1 MATAHERLAAPT
13 PERQPVPD
21 PVSTAELMARYLTAA
36 GIRHLFGYPGDP
48 NIEFLEAARRE
59 GIEMILGRREGTVAF
74 MAEAYGMLTRR
85 PGVCV
90 STLGPGSTS
99 LVNGVATAFL
109 DRVPML
115 AISGQVGTRLEQ
127 CFTHQ
132 VIDHNRLFSPITKW
146 TARMVPEA
154 AGTIMRKAFRTAT
167 AERPGP
173 VHLTT
178 NGNVLTQPAA
188 DATVDLP
195 PWAAVQ
201 LPQVFASDGDSGAVL
216 RHLARARRPIVLAG
230 IAAQRAGA
238 TDALVAF
245 AEAIGCPVVVS
256 PMAKGLFP
264 EDHALYASTIDM
276 ACNKVVWDFLAG
288 ADLIIAV
295 GFDGVEL
302 IKPWALSTPV
312 LHIDSTPNTDQIY
325 FADVEVVGHIP
336 SVLRALVDSHRGEP
350 RWTEHEVAAHREVLR
365 ATFYHGRVAGKL
377 NPTDIVDAVNDV
389 FSRDTIVTTDVGSHK
404 LLIGQGWR
412 ATRPNGFLMTNGL
425 SSMGFALPA
434 AITAKLLHPDRP
446 VVCTIGDGGFAMVQS
461 ELRLAS
467 SLGLGIVVVV
477 FCDNSLNR
485 IELKQIAKG
494 YPSVLTRLETTDLER
509 LAASMDCDGVRVDS
523 QRQLHAALRG
533 AGDVTRPLV
542 VEAQIDPAQ
551 YVSQF

>member
-1 MATAHERLAAPT
+1 MSTVQQPLAAPR
-13 PERQPVPD
+13 PELHALPD
-21 PVSTAELMARYLTAA
+21 PVSTAEVMARYLTSA
-36 GIRHLFGYPGDP
+36 GIKHLFGYPGDP

-74 MAEAYGMLTRR
+74 MAEAYGMLTGR

-99 LVNGVATAFL
+99 LVNGVANAFL

-115 AISGQVGTRLEQ
+115 AISGQVGTKLEQ
-127 CFTHQ
+127 FFTHQ
-132 VIDHNRLFSPITKW
+132 VVDHNRLFSPITKW

-154 AGTIMRKAFRTAT
+154 ASTIMRKAFRTAT

-178 NGNVLTQPAA
+178 NGNVLAQPAG
-188 DATVDLP
+188 DARVDLP
-195 PWAAVQ
+195 PTAVQ
-201 LPQVFASDGDSGAVL
+201 LPQMFATDGDADAAV
-216 RHLARARRPIVLAG
+216 RRLARARRPIVLAG
-230 IAAQRAGA
+230 ISAQRAGA

-245 AEAIGCPVVVS
+245 AETIGCPVVVS
-256 PMAKGLFP
+256 PMAKGVFP

-276 ACNKVVWDFLAG
+276 ACNKVVWDFLAS
-288 ADLIIAV
+288 ADLIVAV
-295 GFDGVEL
+295 GFDCVEL
-302 IKPWALSTPV
+302 IKPWALATPV

-325 FADVEVVGHIP
+325 PADVEVVGHIP
-336 SVLRALVDSHRGEP
+336 SVVRALATEYRDEP
-350 RWTEHEVAAHREVLR
+350 RWAESEVAAHRDVLR

-389 FSRDTIVTTDVGSHK
+389 FPAETILTTDVGSHK

-412 ATRPNGFLMTNGL
+412 ATRPNGVLMTNGL
-425 SSMGFALPA
+425 SSMGFSLPA

-467 SLGLGIVVVV
+467 SLGLGIVVEV

-494 YPSVLTRLETTDLER
+494 YPSVLTRLESTDLER
-509 LAASMDCDGVRVDS
+509 LAGSMDCDGVRVDD
-523 QRQLHAALRG
+523 QRALLDALAG
-533 AGDVTRPLV
+533 ATDLTRPLV
-542 VEAQIDPAQ
+542 VEARIDPAQ